1 MYQQKVSININKK
14 ISIKITHKEWMKMKK
29 KWMRDKKTKQM
40 KQIKIIINNNIILMM
55 KIILR
60 MSLLTLMK
68 MKKMKIKI
76 FNKISLIFN
85 KWIKEYVEISVSI
98 FLFNT
103 IGLKWQK
110 DNNYINFE
118 KSLIV
123 LFLQSKKIEDQMNF
137 SYLKIQKIR

>member
-60 MSLLTLMK
+60 MSLLTPMK

>member
-40 KQIKIIINNNIILMM
+40 KQIKIIINNKIILMM